1 MARDRNKCKEC
12 KKQHNAGHRHERHTM
27 KITTYPKLPSL
38 YFVGIKYGFTIEF
51 DSKHQRLI
59 ACMNPNAGTAFG
71 AVKAHMVTAWLRG
84 KRGDTVWTIDDVLR
98 AAEELEV
105 ME

>member
-1 MARDRNKCKEC
+1 MHIK
-12 KKQHNAGHRHERHTM
+12 TW
-27 KITTYPKLPSL
+27 PKLPSL
-38 YFVGIKYGFTIEF
+38 YIVNIAYGFTIEF

-84 KRGDTVWTIDDVLR
+84 KRGDKQWTIDDVVA